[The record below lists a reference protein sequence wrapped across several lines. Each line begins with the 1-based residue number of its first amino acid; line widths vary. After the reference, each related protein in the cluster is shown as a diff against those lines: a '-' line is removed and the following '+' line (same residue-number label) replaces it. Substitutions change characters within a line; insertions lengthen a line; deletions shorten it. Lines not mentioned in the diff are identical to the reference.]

1 MERILHRF
9 PGGLHPE
16 QHKSESNGT
25 PIRIASITGALVL
38 PLKQHI
44 GAAARPVVAVG
55 ERVLRNQPLAKADG
69 FVSAP
74 IHAPTSGTIV
84 AIEERAV
91 PHPSGLSAPCIVLEP
106 DGRDE
111 AMQLF
116 EPWPDYADRAPI
128 LLRERVRE
136 AGIVGLGGAVFP
148 SAVKMTGA
156 PGTPIHTVV
165 LNGAECEPYITCD
178 DRLMRER
185 AEEVLR
191 GGQIIMHVVD
201 ARKCLVGVEDNKPE
215 AIAALREAAARLNDE
230 RIEIVVIPT
239 VYPSGAEK
247 QLIFVLTGEKI
258 SRETRATE
266 RGFLGHNVATAA
278 AVYRAVV
285 HGEPLTRRIVTLT
298 GSGMAA
304 AGNWDVPLGM
314 LASELIA
321 QAGGYTP
328 EVARLILG
336 GPMMGFAL
344 ESDEVPVTKAANCLL
359 ALAAADAPVEPM
371 PLPCIR
377 CGRCAEACPVELQPQ
392 QLLWDARAG
401 AFERAEQ
408 QDSLFE
414 CIECGICAAVCPSHI
429 PLVQYF
435 RYAKTEIWQRE
446 REKNKAAHAKERFEA
461 RNARLEREK
470 REREEMLAKK
480 RAQLAASK
488 SGDGAAQTSADE
500 KQRAIQEALERA
512 KARKAAQ
519 QASAP
524 GGHPNQGPVPG
535 PSPARR
541 PEAEP
546 VAQPAARM
554 TDKQD

>member
-1 MERILHRF
+1 MNEHTLHRF

-25 PIRIASITGALVL
+25 PIQLARAEGTLVL

-44 GAAARPVVAVG
+44 GAGARPVVAVG
-55 ERVLRNQPLAKADG
+55 ERVLRNQPLTKADG

-74 IHAPTSGTIV
+74 IHAPTSGIIV
-84 AIEERAV
+84 AIEEHPV
-91 PHPSGLSAPCIVLEP
+91 PHPSGLSAPCVVLEP

-111 AMQLF
+111 AMQAF
-116 EPWPDYADRAPI
+116 EPWPNYAAIAPI

-136 AGIVGLGGAVFP
+136 AGVVGLGGAVFP
-148 SAVKMTGA
+148 SAVKMAGT

-165 LNGAECEPYITCD
+165 LNGAECEAYITCD

-191 GGQIIMHVVD
+191 GGQIIMHVV
-201 ARKCLVGVEDNKPE
+201 AAHKCLVGVEDNKPE
-215 AIAALREAAARLNDE
+215 AIAALRKAASALGDP
-230 RIEIVVIPT
+230 RIEIVAIPT
-239 VYPSGAEK
+239 IYPSGAEK
-247 QLIFVLTGEKI
+247 QLIHVLTGEKI
-258 SRETRATE
+258 SRETRSTE

-298 GSGMAA
+298 GSGMQHK
-304 AGNWDVPLGM
+304 GNWEVPLGM
-314 LASELIA
+314 LACDLIA

-328 EVARLILG
+328 DVARLILG

-344 ESDEVPVTKAANCLL
+344 SSDEVPVTKAANCLL
-359 ALAAADAPVEPM
+359 ALAAPDVPVEPL

-377 CGRCAEACPVELQPQ
+377 CGRCAEGCPVELQPQ
-392 QLLWDARAG
+392 QLLWDAKAG
-401 AFERAEQ
+401 HFERASM

-429 PLVQYF
+429 PLVHYF

-446 REKNKAAHAKERFEA
+446 REKDKAAHARGRFEA
-461 RNARLEREK
+461 RNARIEREK

-480 RAQLAASK
+480 RAQLAAQKAEGETAS
-488 SGDGAAQTSADE
+488 AVADE
-500 KQRAIQEALERA
+500 KQKAIQEALERA

-519 QASAP
+519 QPSAD
-524 GGHPNQGPVPG
+524 GAR
-535 PSPARR
+535 PANT
-541 PEAEP
+541 AGN
-546 VAQPAARM
+546 AA
-554 TDKQD
+554 DP

>member
-1 MERILHRF
+1 MNEHTLHRF

-25 PIRIASITGALVL
+25 PIQLARAEGTLVL

-44 GAAARPVVAVG
+44 GAGARSVVAVG
-55 ERVLRNQPLAKADG
+55 ERVLRNQPLTKADG

-74 IHAPTSGTIV
+74 IHAPTSGIIV
-84 AIEERAV
+84 AIEEHPV
-91 PHPSGLSAPCIVLEP
+91 PHPSGLSAPCVVLEP

-111 AMQLF
+111 AMQAF
-116 EPWPDYADRAPI
+116 EPWPNYAAIAPI

-136 AGIVGLGGAVFP
+136 AGVVGLGGAVFP
-148 SAVKMTGA
+148 SAVKMAGT

-165 LNGAECEPYITCD
+165 LNGAECEAYITCD

-191 GGQIIMHVVD
+191 GGQIIMHVV
-201 ARKCLVGVEDNKPE
+201 AAHKCLVGVEDNKPE
-215 AIAALREAAARLNDE
+215 AIAALRKAASALGDP
-230 RIEIVVIPT
+230 RIEIVAIPT
-239 VYPSGAEK
+239 IYPSGAEK
-247 QLIFVLTGEKI
+247 QLIHVLTGEKI
-258 SRETRATE
+258 SRETRSTE

-298 GSGMAA
+298 GSGMQHK
-304 AGNWDVPLGM
+304 GNWEVPLGM
-314 LASELIA
+314 LACDLIA

-328 EVARLILG
+328 DVARLILG

-344 ESDEVPVTKAANCLL
+344 SSDEVPVTKAANCLL
-359 ALAAADAPVEPM
+359 ALAAPDVPVEPL

-377 CGRCAEACPVELQPQ
+377 CGRCAEGCPVELQPQ
-392 QLLWDARAG
+392 QLLWDAKAG
-401 AFERAEQ
+401 HFERASM

-429 PLVQYF
+429 PLVHYF

-446 REKNKAAHAKERFEA
+446 REKDKAAHARGRFEA
-461 RNARLEREK
+461 RNARIEREK

-480 RAQLAASK
+480 RAQLAAQKAEGETAS
-488 SGDGAAQTSADE
+488 AVADE
-500 KQRAIQEALERA
+500 KQKAIQEALERA

-519 QASAP
+519 QPSAD
-524 GGHPNQGPVPG
+524 GAR
-535 PSPARR
+535 PANT
-541 PEAEP
+541 AGN
-546 VAQPAARM
+546 AA
-554 TDKQD
+554 DP

>member
-1 MERILHRF
+1 MNERILHRF
-9 PGGLHPE
+9 PGGLHPA

-25 PIRIASITGALVL
+25 PIQVARVAGTLVL

-55 ERVLRNQPLAKADG
+55 ERVLRNQALAKADG

-74 IHAPTSGTIV
+74 IHAPTSGIIV
-84 AIEERAV
+84 AIEEHPV
-91 PHPSGLSAPCIVLEP
+91 PHPSGLSAPCVVLEP
-106 DGRDE
+106 DGVDE
-111 AMQLF
+111 AMQAF
-116 EPWPDYADRAPI
+116 EPWPDYRAIAPI

-136 AGIVGLGGAVFP
+136 AGVVGLGGAVFP
-148 SAVKMTGA
+148 SAVKLAGT

-191 GGQIIMHVVD
+191 GGQIIMHMV
-201 ARKCLVGVEDNKPE
+201 AAHKCLVGVEDNKPE
-215 AIAALREAAARLNDE
+215 AIAALRKAATTLGDP
-230 RIEIVVIPT
+230 RIEIVAIPT
-239 VYPSGAEK
+239 IYPSGAEK
-247 QLIFVLTGEKI
+247 QLIHVLTGERI
-258 SRETRATE
+258 SRETRSTE

-298 GSGMAA
+298 GSGMQHK
-304 AGNWDVPLGM
+304 GNWEVPLGM
-314 LASELIA
+314 LACDLIA

-328 EVARLILG
+328 DVARLILG

-344 ESDEVPVTKAANCLL
+344 GSDEVPLTKAANCLL
-359 ALAAADAPVEPM
+359 ALAAPDAPVDPL

-377 CGRCAEACPVELQPQ
+377 CGRCAEGCPVELQPQ
-392 QLLWDARAG
+392 QLLWDAKAG
-401 AFERAEQ
+401 DFERAEK
-408 QDSLFE
+408 QDNLFE

-446 REKNKAAHAKERFEA
+446 REKDKAAQAKERFEA
-461 RNARLEREK
+461 RNARLAREK
-470 REREEMLAKK
+470 REREEMLASR
-480 RAQLAASK
+480 RAQLAAQK
-488 SGDGAAQTSADE
+488 AEGAGTDTGTDE
-500 KQRAIQEALERA
+500 KQKAIQAALERA

-519 QASAP
+519 QSSAD
-524 GGHPNQGPVPG
+524 GAR
-535 PSPARR
+535 PANT
-541 PEAEP
+541 AGNA
-546 VAQPAARM
+546 VAP
-554 TDKQD
+554 